1 MRYTL
6 RTPEFVVVP
15 RGKAGKH
22 SAEDSHRSEKDE
34 HGTVHT
40 PHFLFF
46 GARDRLTDQKI
57 ECQLD
62 LAAVDGFRVFT
73 KIQDVISIP

>member
-1 MRYTL
+1 VRYTL

-46 GARDRLTDQKI
+46 GARLTDQKI
-57 ECQLD
+57 VP
-62 LAAVDGFRVFT
+62 AAVDGFRVFT